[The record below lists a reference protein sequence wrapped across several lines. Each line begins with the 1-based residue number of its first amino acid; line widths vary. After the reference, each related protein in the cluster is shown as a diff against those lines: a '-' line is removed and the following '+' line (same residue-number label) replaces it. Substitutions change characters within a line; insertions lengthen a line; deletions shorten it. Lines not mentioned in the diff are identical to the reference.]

1 MVVTLMA
8 CGRLE
13 VFDDDVIAYACTL
26 RACGVPGPEIARKL
40 VIPSGKNKGPNP
52 HPRRRRALRPDILR
66 RHRPERWVVRIA
78 STGSSSILTPRDPE

>member
-1 MVVTLMA
+1 MVVALMA

-40 VIPSGKNKGPNP
+40 VIPAARTKAETLP
-52 HPRRRRALRPDILR
+52 
-66 RHRPERWVVRIA
+66 
-78 STGSSSILTPRDPE
+78 